1 MIGCCSRSQP
11 VFVAALLKCFGPWP
25 RCVTEAPPFLS
36 LTGKMDSSWP
46 EFPSATA
53 LLSDTLRV
61 DQNYLADR
69 CELWRNN
76 SMFSYAWIN

>member
-1 MIGCCSRSQP
+1 M
-11 VFVAALLKCFGPWP
+11 P
-25 RCVTEAPPFLS
+25 RPFLC
-36 LTGKMDSSWP
+36 LTGRMDSSWP

-61 DQNYLADR
+61 EPSFLADR

-76 SMFSYAWIN
+76 SLFSYAWIN